1 MGGHFFIKDLAYLSY
16 EEVNNFLKKNN
27 IKTFSAQL
35 NGEELL
41 SKDIDSKWALLLG
54 SEAHG
59 LSGNINFNKKITIDK
74 KGKIESLNISVAA
87 GIIIN
92 ELTKQ

>member
-1 MGGHFFIKDLAYLSY
+1 MGGHFLIKNLAYLSY

-54 SEAHG
+54 SEAQDAWVNAIMG
-59 LSGNINFNKKITIDK
+59 EQAARSARSRRKA
-74 KGKIESLNISVAA
+74 IEDFHCVC
-87 GIIIN
+87 GW
-92 ELTKQ
+92 